1 MGIFTKILL
10 LCGVS
15 GVLATGF
22 YASYTGAGLQKLSQK
37 KIVAKGDPM
46 VAKRSV
52 RGGGY
57 RFGK

>member
-1 MGIFTKILL
+1 MAIFTKILL
-10 LCGVS
+10 LCGVG

-22 YASYTGAGLQKLSQK
+22 YASYTGVGLQKLSQK
-37 KIVAKGDPM
+37 QIISKGDPLA
-46 VAKRSV
+46 AKRSV